1 MPSAPKKVF
10 FHIEMYDNT
19 NISFFKQHF
28 PNKQHGVFPV
38 AAGISLSIR
47 YAISLLIFD
56 VLYARIPL
64 FNPISLLPAILYLFH
79 EKKNEER

>member
-28 PNKQHGVFPV
+28 PDKQQGVFPA

-47 YAISLLIFD
+47 YAIYLLIFD

-64 FNPISLLPAILYLFH
+64 FNTISSVKAILVSIP
-79 EKKNEER
+79 